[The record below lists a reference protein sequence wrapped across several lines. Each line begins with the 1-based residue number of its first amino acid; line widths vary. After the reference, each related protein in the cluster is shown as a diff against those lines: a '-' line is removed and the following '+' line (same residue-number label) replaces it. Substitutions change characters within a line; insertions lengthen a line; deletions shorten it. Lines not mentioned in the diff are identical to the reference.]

1 MLWVVSSGVK
11 CLDFNKNIYLFVYG
25 VVSCEICNNELKF
38 CFILKFDFIRIMDKK
53 DKRNSFVSRMN
64 VINEF

>member
-1 MLWVVSSGVK
+1 MLWAASSGVK
-11 CLDFNKNIYLFVYG
+11 CLDFKKNIHSFVHG
-25 VVSCEICNNELKF
+25 VVSCEIRNNESKLCFTLKPD
-38 CFILKFDFIRIMDKK
+38 LTRTMDKK